1 MSNETLEN
9 IIDNYAIESI
19 IKKARMIDLKGQNS
33 YLKTY
38 PYFVNYFKEIDNL
51 EVKDVVIGISFTY
64 SWMPKIL
71 TIHEG
76 NLEEIRD
83 ILNNIKNNSFPLQV
97 SDLSKLKYMFNH
109 SLVGTSKLLHFINPN
124 KYAIWDS
131 NIYKFFKNTKYANQ
145 DKLHSET
152 IYLKYLEL
160 LERLAKHPEF
170 QEINDGIL
178 SKIRKDM
185 FLNDYHMTKLRVAEL
200 ILFSIGK
207 QLNKSSDDEY
217 DL

>member
-9 IIDNYAIESI
+9 IIDNYEIESI
-19 IKKARMIDLKGQNS
+19 IERVNMINLEGQNS

-38 PYFVNYFKEIDNL
+38 PYFINYFKEIDNL

-76 NLEEIRD
+76 NLEEIKD
-83 ILNNIKNNSFPLQV
+83 ILNQIKNSSVSIQE
-97 SDLSKLKYMFNH
+97 SDLSKLKSMFNH
-109 SLVGTSKLLHFINPN
+109 SLVGTSKLLHFINPD

-145 DKLHSET
+145 DKLHSEA

-160 LERLAKHPEF
+160 LNRLIEHKDF
-170 QEINDGIL
+170 QEIHDVIL
-178 SKIRKDM
+178 SKIRTILS
-185 FLNDYHMTKLRVAEL
+185 LNGYHMSKLRVAEL

-207 QLNKSSDDEY
+207 HLNKSTDEE
-217 DL
+217 

>member
-19 IKKARMIDLKGQNS
+19 IEKARMIDLKGQNS

-83 ILNNIKNNSFPLQV
+83 TLNNIKNNSFSLQE

-160 LERLAKHPEF
+160 LERLVKHNDF

-185 FLNDYHMTKLRVAEL
+185 FLNDYQMTKLRVAEL

-207 QLNKSSDDEY
+207 QLNKSSDDK
-217 DL
+217 

>member
-1 MSNETLEN
+1 MSSETLEN

-19 IKKARMIDLKGQNS
+19 IDKAKMINLKGQNS

-38 PYFVNYFKEIDNL
+38 PYFINYFKEIDNL

-76 NLEEIRD
+76 NLEEIKD
-83 ILNNIKNNSFPLQV
+83 ILNQIKNSSVSIQE
-97 SDLSKLKYMFNH
+97 SDLSKLKSMFNH
-109 SLVGTSKLLHFINPN
+109 SLVGTSKLLHFINPD

-145 DKLHSET
+145 DKLQSET

-160 LERLAKHPEF
+160 LERLVKHNDF
-170 QEINDGIL
+170 QEIYDGIL

-185 FLNDYHMTKLRVAEL
+185 FLIDYHMTKLRLAEL

-207 QLNKSSDDEY
+207 HLNKSIDEE
-217 DL
+217 